1 MPDSTVDPAADVDE
15 VPTRRRRRRVWA
27 SKSDLLAGGD
37 AVSALTYERASQDKK
52 GQSKSVGDQR
62 KLNLAEV
69 ARHGWRRG
77 KSFWD
82 NDLSASRHA
91 TKERPD
97 FEKLMKRIRSGN
109 DDVLVVWEISRK
121 ERDLAVY
128 VQIRDLCY
136 EVGLFFW
143 LVGGQLFDLRDRN
156 DRMFLGFQAV
166 QAEFQADY
174 IRDNVKRG
182 IDGAAAAGRPHGRFT
197 YGYERVNHSRTKAFI
212 RQDPD
217 EAPQTAIGKDG
228 TETTYTKAGVV
239 REIFE
244 KLSKGT
250 PLIRI
255 ENSLN
260 DRGIPASQGGIWRR
274 GIVRKIAL
282 NPIYIGK
289 RVLRGEI
296 VGDGMWP
303 ALVSEETY
311 WSVRNMLENPD
322 RKTWKPAKA
331 RYLLS
336 YIVKC
341 GVCDG
346 PLSVGNVNRHGWQG
360 KVYSCLLRRCAA
372 VKMEYL
378 DEFVER
384 IVVAYCALPETAE
397 QLHRKFDDEGVAQAR
412 TEAERLRAELEDW
425 RRLGEEGEV
434 TAVSFARAE
443 AGLLRKIAAAEAE
456 AQEAG
461 VPPVLRG
468 MIGPHAEQH
477 WLELGDDV
485 ARKREIIN
493 EILELK
499 LLPVGKGT
507 RTFGPHRVWRRW
519 KLADDDAQLPELTEH
534 AAEPI
539 AAAMAA
545 AKPGPKT
552 KAATPAKETAKTS
565 AVPAQKAAKAKAA
578 ARG

>member
-1 MPDSTVDPAADVDE
+1 MV
-15 VPTRRRRRRVWA
+15 RRATRRRVWE

-37 AVSALTYERASQDKK
+37 LVSALTYERASQDKK
-52 GQSKSVGDQR
+52 EQGKSVTDQR

-69 ARHGWRRG
+69 SRHGWRHG

-82 NDLSASRHA
+82 NDRSASRHA
-91 TKERPD
+91 TKDRPE
-97 FEKLMKRIRSGN
+97 FEKLMERIRTGT

-121 ERDLAVY
+121 ERDLGVY

-136 EVGLFFW
+136 EVGLYFW

-166 QAEFQADY
+166 QAEFQSDY

-182 IDGAAAAGRPHGRFT
+182 IDGAAAAGRPHGKLT
-197 YGYERVNHSRTKAFI
+197 YGYERIHDSRTKAFL
-212 RQDPD
+212 RQQPD
-217 EAPQTAIGKDG
+217 ETPHTAVGKGG
-228 TETTYTKAGVV
+228 TSETFTKAGIV

-244 KLSKGT
+244 KIAQGV

-255 ENSLN
+255 ENDLN
-260 DRGIPASQGGIWRR
+260 DRGIPASQGGVWRR

-282 NPIYIGK
+282 NPAYIGK
-289 RVLRGEI
+289 RVLRGEV
-296 VGDGMWP
+296 VGDGLWKG
-303 ALVSEETY
+303 LVSEELY
-311 WSVRNMLENPD
+311 WSVRNMLENPE
-322 RKTWKPAKA
+322 RTTWKPARA

-336 YIVKC
+336 YMVKC

-346 PLSVGNVNRHGWQG
+346 PLQCTNVNRHGWTGQ
-360 KVYSCLLRRCAA
+360 VYSCMLRRCAA
-372 VKMEYL
+372 VKKEYL

-384 IVVAYCALPETAE
+384 IVVAYCALPQTAE
-397 QLHRKFDDEGVAQAR
+397 QLHRRFDDQGVAEAR
-412 TEAERLRAELEDW
+412 AEAERLRNELEDW
-425 RRLGEEGEV
+425 RRLAEEGDV

-443 AGLLRKIAAAEAE
+443 KGLSKKIAAAEVE
-456 AQEAG
+456 AKEAG

-493 EILELK
+493 EVLELK

-519 KLADDDAQLPELTEH
+519 KLADDDAQLPELTEQ
-534 AAEPI
+534 AAQPV
-539 AAAMAA
+539 AAALQA
-545 AKPGPKT
+545 AKPRP
-552 KAATPAKETAKTS
+552 
-565 AVPAQKAAKAKAA
+565 AAKSKVNRQAVSQDET
-578 ARG
+578 RST